1 MIIAILVLIITLIIG
16 IPVPFAF
23 FTAIIYQVFVADYDP
38 RALLPYG
45 FGQLNNIVLL
55 AIPLFI
61 MLGTIVE
68 RSGIGDKI
76 VEPIEI
82 LLRKF
87 KRGLAIVTVLACA
100 VFGSISGSAA
110 ATLTSVGTIMYSRLE
125 KMGFPR
131 GFSASLI
138 SSSSVLGLLVPPSA
152 IMILFAW
159 VGNQSVLA
167 AFLSTVIPSIILVFF
182 LSVVSIFY
190 LRNKM
195 TNVDGYA
202 IEMNS
207 SLKEFSNKSFKS
219 SPSLLLPVLV
229 LGGIYGGFLTMT
241 EAAGLAVI
249 YALFIGFVVYRGLT
263 IKSLFKSLIESAT
276 TTGVVMVMLFATT
289 ILSRMFITE
298 GVAEKV
304 TGGFLAVSENKL
316 ILLLMINIAMI
327 VIGMLMDDVSGVL
340 LCTPI
345 LLPVAINIGVDP
357 IHFAA
362 ILGVNLG
369 MGNITPPTAP
379 LLYLGGRVGKVPINE
394 MLHPTMVLILFAWLP
409 TLLITTYIPSVA
421 TFLPN
426 LVLGQ

>member
-1 MIIAILVLIITLIIG
+1 MAIAITILIITLIIG

-23 FTAIIYQVFVADYDP
+23 FTAIIYQVFVAGYDP
-38 RALLPYG
+38 GALLPFG
-45 FGQLNNIVLL
+45 FGQINNIVLI

-61 MLGTIVE
+61 MLGTIVDH
-68 RSGIGDKI
+68 SGIGDKI
-76 VEPIEI
+76 IEPIEI
-82 LLRKF
+82 MLRKF
-87 KRGLAIVTVLACA
+87 KSGLAIVTVFACA

-125 KMGFPR
+125 RMGFPR

-167 AFLSTVIPSIILVFF
+167 AFLSTVIPSIILVLF
-182 LSVVSIFY
+182 LSIVSVLY
-190 LRNKM
+190 LRNKEI
-195 TNVDGYA
+195 NLNNYE
-202 IEMNS
+202 IES
-207 SLKEFSNKSFKS
+207 SSFKTFSKRSLNS

-241 EAAGLAVI
+241 EAAGIAVI
-249 YALFIGFVVYRGLT
+249 YALFLGFVVYKGLT
-263 IKSLFKSLIESAT
+263 FKSLLKSLVESAT

-304 TGGFLAVSENKL
+304 TQGFLAITENKL
-316 ILLLMINIAMI
+316 LLLLMINIAMI
-327 VIGMLMDDVSGVL
+327 IIGMLMDDVSGVL

-379 LLYLGGRVGKVPINE
+379 LLYLGGRVGRVPINE
-394 MLHPTMVLILFAWLP
+394 MLHPTMILILFAWLP
-409 TLLITTYIPSVA
+409 TLLITTYFPAVA

-426 LVLGQ
+426 LILGE

>member
-1 MIIAILVLIITLIIG
+1 MVIAILILIVTLIFG

-23 FTAIIYQVFVADYDP
+23 FTAIIYQVFVHGYDP
-38 RALLPYG
+38 GALLPYG
-45 FGQLNNIVLL
+45 FGQINNIVLL

-61 MLGTIVE
+61 MLGSIVD
-68 RSGIGDKI
+68 RAGIGDKI
-76 VEPIEI
+76 IEPIEI
-82 LLRKF
+82 VLGKF
-87 KRGLAIVTVLACA
+87 KSGLAIVTVLACA

-110 ATLTSVGTIMYSRLE
+110 ATLTSVGTIMYSRME
-125 KMGFPR
+125 KIGFPR
-131 GFSASLI
+131 GFAASLI

-167 AFLSTVIPSIILVFF
+167 AFLSTVIPSIILVIF
-182 LSVVSIFY
+182 LSITSMVYLKNENIHTVNLNDPSAALKTFTKKSVSS
-190 LRNKM
+190 
-195 TNVDGYA
+195 T
-202 IEMNS
+202 
-207 SLKEFSNKSFKS
+207 
-219 SPSLLLPVLV
+219 PSLLLPVLV

-241 EAAGLAVI
+241 EAAGIAVI
-249 YALFIGFVVYRGLT
+249 YSLFLGFVVYRGLSVKKL
-263 IKSLFKSLIESAT
+263 IKSLVESAT

-298 GVAEKV
+298 GVAESV
-304 TGGFLAVSENKL
+304 TNVFLTVTENKL
-316 ILLLMINIAMI
+316 LLLLMINIAII

-379 LLYLGGRVGKVPINE
+379 LLYLGGRVGNVPINE
-394 MLHPTMVLILFAWLP
+394 MLHPTLILILFAWFP
-409 TLLITTYIPSVA
+409 TLLITTYFPSVA

-426 LVLGQ
+426 LILGP